1 MNKVH
6 VKISG
11 QVQGVGYRYWVKQQ
25 FKELGLSGE
34 AWNNPD
40 GTVEAEFNGGDG
52 AVGTLTARLY
62 QGPPLARVK
71 KVDILEEDKE

>member
-6 VKISG
+6 VLIFG

-34 AWNNPD
+34 AGNNSD
-40 GTVEAEFNGGDG
+40 GTVEAKFSGGDE
-52 AVGTLTARLY
+52 AVGTLLARLY
-62 QGPPLARVK
+62 QGPPLARGK
-71 KVDILEEDKE
+71 KGAILEEE

>member
-11 QVQGVGYRYWVKQQ
+11 QVQEVGFRFWVKQQ
-25 FKELGLSGE
+25 FKDLGLIGE
-34 AWNNPD
+34 AWNLPD
-40 GTVEAEFNGGDG
+40 GTVEVKFSGGDG
-52 AVGTLTARLY
+52 AVGALMARLY

-71 KVDILEEDKE
+71 KVDILKE

>member
-6 VKISG
+6 VLISG

-25 FKELGLSGE
+25 FKSLGLSGE
-34 AWNNPD
+34 AGNLPD
-40 GTVEAEFNGGDG
+40 GTVEVRFNGGDG
-52 AVGTLTARLY
+52 AVGTLMARLY

-71 KVDILEEDKE
+71 KVDILKSDD

>member
-6 VKISG
+6 LLISG

-40 GTVEAEFNGGDG
+40 GTVEAKFNGGDG
-52 AVGTLTARLY
+52 AVGILTARLY

-71 KVDILEEDKE
+71 KVAILEEE

>member
-6 VKISG
+6 VLISG

-40 GTVEAEFNGGDG
+40 GTVEAKFNGGDG
-52 AVGTLTARLY
+52 AVGTLLARLY

-71 KVDILEEDKE
+71 KVAILEEE